1 MLAARDKEWF
11 SGKQQVDDLVK
22 RKLMISDD
30 GKIG

>member
-1 MLAARDKEWF
+1 MLAARDEEWF
-11 SGKQQVDDLVK
+11 SGTKQVDDLVK

>member
-1 MLAARDKEWF
+1 MLAGRDEEWF